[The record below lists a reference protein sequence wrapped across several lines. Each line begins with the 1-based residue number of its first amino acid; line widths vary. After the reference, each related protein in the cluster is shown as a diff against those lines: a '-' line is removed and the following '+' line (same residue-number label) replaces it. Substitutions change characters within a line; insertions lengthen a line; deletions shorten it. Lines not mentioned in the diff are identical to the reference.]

1 MRALA
6 GRRGVRIGVD
16 VGRVRIGV
24 AASDPD
30 GLLASPVMTLRHD
43 PRTMSDLD
51 ELAALVRDRQA
62 VEVVVGLPR
71 TLAGREGLAVRMAR
85 TYADAVAQRVAPVP
99 VRLVDERLTTVS
111 AERVLGERGLRGRA
125 CRAVVDQE
133 AAVQILQADLD
144 ALRAAGGPGG
154 RAADGHPPGAHPPGA
169 APGPGPAEPA

>member
-1 MRALA
+1 MSGLA

-16 VGRVRIGV
+16 VGRVRVGV

-30 GLLASPVMTLRHD
+30 GLLATPVVTLRHD
-43 PRTMSDLD
+43 PRTMRDLD
-51 ELAALVRDRQA
+51 ELAALVRDRRA

-71 TLAGREGLAVRMAR
+71 TLDGREGPAVRMAR
-85 TYADAVAQRVAPVP
+85 SYAAALAERVAPVP

-125 CRAVVDQE
+125 RRAVVDQE

-144 ALRAAGGPGG
+144 ARRAVDGAGAASGPP
-154 RAADGHPPGAHPPGA
+154 AADGPRGR
-169 APGPGPAEPA
+169 GPAEPA